1 MIGIEAIAFLNPEI
15 DKVQDVFTEVSQTFE
30 RTLDDFDRSH
40 SRSITK
46 RQVSLA
52 IRKTDSVIDR
62 VKSQVNEG
70 LAMIDILK
78 TGSEESIKTLEL
90 NDNSPEMLKSL
101 SQSLMVGN
109 KRLYYTFFKAESN
122 PAWAPHISHLRYI
135 KARSLSAFEEYQ
147 KITEE
152 LSRLVELYHFK
163 DINDFSYDIVEMEKS
178 IDSDSVAH
186 PDWVTTGDDF
196 VEWIR
201 SMKKG
206 A

>member
-163 DINDFSYDIVEMEKS
+163 DINDFSYDIAEMEKS